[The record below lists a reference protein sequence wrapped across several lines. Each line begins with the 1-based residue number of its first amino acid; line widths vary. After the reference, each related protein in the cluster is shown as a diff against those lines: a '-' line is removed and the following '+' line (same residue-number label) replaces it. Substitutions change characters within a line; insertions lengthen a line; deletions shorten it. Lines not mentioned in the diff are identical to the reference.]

1 MDISVAD
8 ILIRHKNLVGVS
20 FFLFSYLKSYII
32 NLPNPLNIHS
42 RLTERL
48 SNMSIKIA
56 SMSYDLLSRDAQKTA
71 LRTLLSSDYYRGVV
85 EDNLSDDIYNYFEAP
100 DATSYPVY
108 VSISLTPV
116 PDRPLLPSHQVR
128 VYVEACGTADVLDF
142 FERVLGEKSPLD
154 HPDDVSIVCHYRTD
168 TLDVENVTLDIATHD
183 DDVALLENFIP
194 SMNMWWYELY
204 TDIENL
210 VTDKTENDYYT
221 NDGAYHHI
229 INHPELSFTPN
240 GELIDP
246 SAIDDENDANEESEW
261 AAS

>member
-1 MDISVAD
+1 MDISVSD
-8 ILIRHKNLVGVS
+8 TLIRHKNLVGVS
-20 FFLFSYLKSYII
+20 FFLFSYPKSYII
-32 NLPNPLNIHS
+32 NLPNPLNILS

-71 LRTLLSSDYYRGVV
+71 LRTLLSSDYYRSVV
-85 EDNLSDDIYNYFEAP
+85 EDNLSDDIYDYFEAP

-108 VSISLTPV
+108 VSVSLAPV
-116 PDRPLLPSHQVR
+116 LDRPTLPSHQVR

-142 FERVLGEKSPLD
+142 FERILGEESPLD
-154 HPDDVSIVCHYRTD
+154 YPDDVSIVGHYCTD
-168 TLDVENVTLDIATHD
+168 ALDGENATLDIAAHD
-183 DDVALLENFIP
+183 DDVTIIEKFVH

-210 VTDKTENDYYT
+210 VTDKKENDYYT
-221 NDGAYHHI
+221 EDGVYHHI
-229 INHPELSFTPN
+229 VNHPELSFTPN
-240 GELIDP
+240 GEFITPDEL
-246 SAIDDENDANEESEW
+246 DDEVEEIDC